1 MVVFKYL
8 KHLQYLKRLFIDFFR
23 FVFRIRRELVGV
35 SFFAS
40 YEGGRGKVCY
50 RWEGGSTTCPI
61 NVSPV
66 AIYGSSPFNDVI
78 HLNSNKHML
87 VINDWGENTYVLE
100 VKSSNSRRSF
110 QIVDKIKRKG
120 AKIKIVSDEPN
131 DIIVAHSEKDEMYE
145 VYQKTLVNN
154 RDSYKLKII
163 LKYKGSKNIPSVVI
177 KNSEIQQS
185 SMPKSITE
193 KTKRFTEVTM
203 FDETSFTFIANGK
216 PKNDG
221 PKSVCICT
229 PDIDYEEAY
238 WNLKLTSNIDK
249 LIISNQ
255 LLKSMQTLSVK
266 LIYDK
271 ISEDNFGW
279 VMKIREK
286 SDLVERGNKRA
297 EVRLDNSVELLVT
310 TDNKVL
316 ADLTDPHALVNE
328 INLEERIN
336 AIYSFTEINQRVA
349 HDGDDIIMFDSN
361 VEGTTFTGTINLGT
375 GLNVLVYDYISQ
387 APNLVFAIQDKVL
400 GQTVDGKSIKTREV
414 KIGTSSS
421 IVRIEN
427 VDRLLC
433 QFKGGIQRE
442 LPDFLSGRLISSRT
456 FLQMCEEIDPFKSG
470 GDYFGKKDLPKT
482 EDYCSRCDSG
492 NRNHWTSGK

>member
-1 MVVFKYL
+1 M
-8 KHLQYLKRLFIDFFR
+8 
-23 FVFRIRRELVGV
+23 
-35 SFFAS
+35 
-40 YEGGRGKVCY
+40 
-50 RWEGGSTTCPI
+50 
-61 NVSPV
+61 
-66 AIYGSSPFNDVI
+66 
-78 HLNSNKHML
+78 
-87 VINDWGENTYVLE
+87 
-100 VKSSNSRRSF
+100 
-110 QIVDKIKRKG
+110 
-120 AKIKIVSDEPN
+120 
-131 DIIVAHSEKDEMYE
+131 
-145 VYQKTLVNN
+145 
-154 RDSYKLKII
+154 
-163 LKYKGSKNIPSVVI
+163 
-177 KNSEIQQS
+177 
-185 SMPKSITE
+185 
-193 KTKRFTEVTM
+193 
-203 FDETSFTFIANGK
+203 
-216 PKNDG
+216 
-221 PKSVCICT
+221 
-229 PDIDYEEAY
+229 
-238 WNLKLTSNIDK
+238 
-249 LIISNQ
+249 
-255 LLKSMQTLSVK
+255 
-266 LIYDK
+266 
-271 ISEDNFGW
+271 
-279 VMKIREK
+279 
-286 SDLVERGNKRA
+286 
-297 EVRLDNSVELLVT
+297 RLDNSVELLVT

-316 ADLTDPHALVNE
+316 ADLTDPHTLVNE